1 MTGLDKLLQ
10 AYAPPPVPEGLAE
23 RAAAA
28 AAGHAQEPRHV
39 EPSRRRD
46 RRGSWLRR
54 PLLAGTAALGLAFT
68 SAVATTYVSGGRIQI
83 PVVQSVISAVPAL
96 DRAVKSRAE
105 PVRQVAE
112 APASAVAQ
120 PTEDQ
125 SGTTAAGQRP
135 WGDPRATQVLQRL
148 QANVD
153 QRREAGLPTP
163 RADRIERQAE
173 TIVAR
178 RQAKGLPAP
187 PVDRVKTALA
197 LRELKRMKDQRQGG
211 VSQSIS
217 PEQMERI
224 SERLPPDRR
233 ARFEQLTPEQQEALV
248 SRVIERRRLRRAM
261 RAADPVDNSVP
272 NAQPSEG
279 FSEQPR

>member
-28 AAGHAQEPRHV
+28 ASGHAQEPRHV

-68 SAVATTYVSGGRIQI
+68 SAVAATYVSGGRIQI

-112 APASAVAQ
+112 APAPAVAQ

-125 SGTTAAGQRP
+125 SGTAATAGQRP
-135 WGDPRATQVLQRL
+135 WGDARAVQVLQRL

-153 QRREAGLPTP
+153 HRREAGLPTP

-187 PVDRVKTALA
+187 PVDRVKAALA

-211 VSQSIS
+211 VSRSIS
-217 PEQMERI
+217 PEQMEHI
-224 SERLPPDRR
+224 ADRLPPDRR

-279 FSEQPR
+279 FSE